1 MKETMEAKQTEVA
14 IQGAA
19 KETLSDRLRS
29 LIGNRSARAA
39 AQEWGLSFSTLNNY
53 LNRGTEPSFGV
64 AARIAEH
71 EGVSIEWL
79 AFGGELN
86 SKTNSKTTSEEVVNS
101 IPPSTD
107 ILDPARYAWLMVYE
121 SLDKEEVEALLRLI
135 HKRGV
140 DGILNAKAAEDIAA
154 QDFLQL
160 SEADQQRVLRLAKQL
175 REGVTE
181 DDQENELTH
190 PTHKQ
195 AG

>member
-1 MKETMEAKQTEVA
+1 MDAKQTEVA
-14 IQGAA
+14 IQGSG
-19 KETLSDRLRS
+19 KETLSERLRS

-53 LNRGTEPSFGV
+53 LNRGTEPSFSV

-86 SKTNSKTTSEEVVNS
+86 SNMKGVIAKNEDTNSISS
-101 IPPSTD
+101 SD
-107 ILDPARYAWLMVYE
+107 MQDPARYAWLMVYE
-121 SLDKEEVEALLRLI
+121 SLDKKEVEALLRLI
-135 HKRGV
+135 HKKGV
-140 DGILNAKAAEDIAA
+140 DSILNTKALDNMAA
-154 QDFLQL
+154 HDFLQL
-160 SEADQQRVLRLAKQL
+160 SETDQQRVLRLAQQIK
-175 REGVTE
+175 EGASE
-181 DDQENELTH
+181 DNLENELTH